1 VVKGGCEEGILRS
14 ASAGSQFCDRDKKAV
29 TKSSS
34 RECLQDVTLFSPQL
48 DEKCRVTSGMRTLIL
63 CVGNASS
70 SDDGIGA
77 RIGQVL
83 QSLPLPG
90 DIQVEVVSRFR
101 IELPD
106 RLAEVDHLVVVDGLT
121 AEAEP
126 GTCTV
131 VDVTGHPA
139 AVVASG
145 CCHAREV
152 ADIIQLAR
160 EVAPE
165 GEGCAI
171 TIGGVRVEHSDWTG
185 GDFSSAVL
193 SAVPRIVDLL
203 LLTTGAGLKL
213 RLLAA
218 ELLRKSERPTRE
230 PVELYSWGEAS
241 AQAAGLQ

>member
-1 VVKGGCEEGILRS
+1 
-14 ASAGSQFCDRDKKAV
+14 
-29 TKSSS
+29 
-34 RECLQDVTLFSPQL
+34 
-48 DEKCRVTSGMRTLIL
+48 MRTLIL

-90 DIQVEVVSRFR
+90 DIQVDVVSRFR

-106 RLAEVDHLVVVDGLT
+106 RLAEVDHLVIVDGLT

-145 CCHAREV
+145 CCHSREV

-165 GEGCAI
+165 GEDCAI
-171 TIGGVRVEHSDWTG
+171 TIGGVRVEHLDRNG
-185 GDFSSAVL
+185 GAFSSAVL
-193 SAVPRIVDLL
+193 LAVPRIVDLL
-203 LLTTGAGLKL
+203 LLTTGAGLKP

-218 ELLRKSERPTRE
+218 ESLRQSERPARE
-230 PVELYSWGEAS
+230 PS
-241 AQAAGLQ
+241 AFYARREVCPQGIGLQ